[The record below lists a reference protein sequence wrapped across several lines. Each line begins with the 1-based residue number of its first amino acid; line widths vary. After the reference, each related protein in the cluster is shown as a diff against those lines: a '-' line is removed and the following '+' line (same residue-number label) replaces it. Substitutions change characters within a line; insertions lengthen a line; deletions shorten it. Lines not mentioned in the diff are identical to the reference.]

1 MRVDRRARICCG
13 VASDERNEMELCS
26 RIDEARRSWDV
37 LGHPFYTRWE
47 RGELR
52 REELAFYAGEYRH
65 AVAAL
70 ARAADAAG
78 DVEHAREEAEHLS
91 LWDDFAAALDAP
103 LDRDPTAETEACAD
117 AWGRADRLEALAVLY
132 AVESAQPAISQTK
145 LAGLVEHY
153 GFGADDPAA
162 EYFRLHAERDLEHAK
177 AAREALAEAPPARR
191 SELAAAAE
199 RALEANWRLLDGVE
213 RAA

>member
-1 MRVDRRARICCG
+1 
-13 VASDERNEMELCS
+13 MELCF
-26 RIDEARRSWDV
+26 RIDEARRRWDV
-37 LGHPFYTRWE
+37 LRHPFYRRWE
-47 RGELR
+47 CGGLT

-65 AVAAL
+65 AVVAL
-70 ARAADAAG
+70 ARAAATAG
-78 DVEHAREEAEHLS
+78 EGEHAREETEHVA
-91 LWDDFAAALDAP
+91 LWDGFAAAVGAP
-103 LDRDPTAETEACAD
+103 LDRSPTAETSDCAEAWSPAE
-117 AWGRADRLEALAVLY
+117 RFQALAVLY

-145 LAGLVEHY
+145 LAGLVAHY

-162 EYFRLHAERDLEHAK
+162 EYFRLHAERDLEHAR

-191 SELAAAAE
+191 AELAAAAE

>member
-1 MRVDRRARICCG
+1 M
-13 VASDERNEMELCS
+13 
-26 RIDEARRSWDV
+26 
-37 LGHPFYTRWE
+37 
-47 RGELR
+47 
-52 REELAFYAGEYRH
+52 
-65 AVAAL
+65 
-70 ARAADAAG
+70 
-78 DVEHAREEAEHLS
+78 EHAREEAEHLS

-162 EYFRLHAERDLEHAK
+162 EYFRLHAERDLEHAR
-177 AAREALAEAPPARR
+177 AAREALAEAPLARR
-191 SELAAAAE
+191 AELAATAE